1 MPNFLNKGN
10 HSFAV
15 NRSAKIYV
23 DKSLLIKKTNE
34 LLGTPDEFM
43 CVTRPRRFGKSMA
56 VSLLNA
62 YYSKGCDSR
71 ELFRGL
77 KIYNDPS
84 FEEHLNKHNVIWID
98 MASIYNDSRSGRAF
112 LNKLARFVRSDLDE
126 AFPGILTSDQKT
138 IMECLSRINNETGER
153 FVFLIDEWD
162 VLFRKEASNKEL
174 CDSYMKLLSALFKSS
189 DAQSYLDLVYMT
201 GILPIKRYSSQS
213 DLNNFKEYNML
224 NPRDIPDSFGFTE
237 GEVKAL
243 CEKWNINFDEVK
255 SWYDGYRLKGMEI
268 YNPKSV
274 VEALTDHLCGNYW
287 TSTGNI
293 DPVKEYMNYDGGA
306 LKGEIIK
313 MLAGEKVPVNVE
325 LFRNDLTNV
334 NSKDAALT
342 VLIHLGYLGYEEESK
357 KCFIPNKEIEGEIV
371 NAIQDIPWPDVY
383 NPMQESKKLLEETLK
398 GNTGYI
404 DEVFDKNHA
413 ELSTIYSK
421 NKEDV
426 LSTIAIISYYNA
438 SKHYFIF
445 SEPNCPTGRADLLFT
460 PRVPGYIPIIIE
472 LKVDHFPEKAI
483 QQIKDRNYV
492 STLKGYHGKVM
503 LLGIAYDSK
512 SLKHH
517 SKIEYVEL

>member
-1 MPNFLNKGN
+1 MPIFLNKGN
-10 HSFAV
+10 KTFSDNVHDD
-15 NRSAKIYV
+15 IYV
-23 DKSLLIKKTNE
+23 DKSMLIKATNDSI
-34 LLGTPDEFM
+34 GKAKRFM

-56 VSLLNA
+56 LSMLNA
-62 YYSKGCDSR
+62 YYSKGCSSK
-71 ELFRGL
+71 ELFKGL
-77 KIYNDPS
+77 KIYDDPS
-84 FEEHLNKHNVIWID
+84 FESHLNKHNVIWID

-112 LNKLARFVRSDLDE
+112 LNKLVRFVRSDLDE
-126 AFPGILTSDQKT
+126 AFPGILTSNQKT

-153 FVFLIDEWD
+153 FIFLIDEWD

-201 GILPIKRYSSQS
+201 GILPIKRYSSES

-237 GEVKAL
+237 GEVKEL
-243 CEKWNINFDEVK
+243 CEKWSMDFSEIK
-255 SWYDGYRLKGMEI
+255 SWYDGYRLSGIEI

-313 MLAGEKVPVNVE
+313 MLAGEKAPVNVE

-398 GNTGYI
+398 GNTDYI
-404 DEVFDKNHA
+404 DETFDKNHA
-413 ELSTIYSK
+413 DLVTPFNK
-421 NKEDV
+421 NDEGV
-426 LSTIAIISYYNA
+426 LAVIVRISYKYA
-438 SKHYFIF
+438 EKCYKITP
-445 SEPNCPTGRADLLFT
+445 EPNCPTGRADLLFT
-460 PRVPGYIPIIIE
+460 PRAPGYIPIIIE
-472 LKVDHFPEKAI
+472 LKVDHSPDEAI
-483 QQIKDRNYV
+483 KQIKDRNYV
-492 STLKGYHGKVM
+492 STLNGYHGKVM

-512 SLKHH
+512 SLKHR
-517 SKIEYVEL
+517 SKIEYVEI